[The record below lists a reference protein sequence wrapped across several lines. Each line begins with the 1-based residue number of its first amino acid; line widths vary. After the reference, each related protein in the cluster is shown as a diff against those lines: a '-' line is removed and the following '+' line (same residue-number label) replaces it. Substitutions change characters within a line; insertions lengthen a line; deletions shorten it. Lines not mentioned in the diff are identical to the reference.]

1 MSNPLESSFLR
12 TRIKQTAQGV
22 IGLAIGAFIL
32 WWMFQGTSWEGLKR
46 SFAEIQWGWIVLAVF
61 FVGVSFVGRVKRWTY
76 VVRAVEPN
84 ASFRSMFSATQI
96 GFLANFT
103 LPARIGELVRAVV
116 LSRLTSLG
124 VARSFA
130 LVALDRVNDL
140 IGLIAVMAVALLA
153 YQPSENI
160 EIPGELFRS
169 DSPILVPASAYQTG
183 AIGAA
188 VFLLGIVTIF
198 VLLYI
203 SKDMVLRISDGI
215 FAFLSRRISFFAAGA
230 SVCLKLGKWTHHMLA
245 QFAEGFEVFRS
256 VSDMGKSI
264 AFNLATW
271 ACFVAMLQCMLFA
284 FGIDAPWYT
293 VFVMQAA
300 LAIAISVPGTPGF
313 VGQFQVPL
321 VAGLKLVHPAVSY
334 DDALAL
340 AILSHVI
347 NAGLV
352 IVVGLVCLQLEGL
365 HLVQLS
371 EEGARKKQALDSSP
385 EPEGAHLEART
396 PTEPASRET
405 P

>member
-1 MSNPLESSFLR
+1 LR
-12 TRIKQTAQGV
+12 RKAKQAIQGV
-22 IGLAIGAFIL
+22 IGLAIGVLIL
-32 WWMFQGTSWEGLKR
+32 WWMFQGTSWEGLKQ
-46 SFAEIQWGWIVLAVF
+46 SFSNIRWGWLVLAILLVL
-61 FVGVSFVGRVKRWTY
+61 VSFVGRVKRWTY
-76 VVRAVEPN
+76 VVRAVEPD

-103 LPARIGELVRAVV
+103 LPARIGEVVRAVV
-116 LSRLTSLG
+116 LSRLTAIG

-140 IGLIAVMAVALLA
+140 IGLIGIMAVALLA
-153 YQPSENI
+153 YQPVKNI

-169 DSPILVPASAYQTG
+169 EEPILVPASAYQTG

-188 VFLLGIVTIF
+188 IFLLAIVTMF
-198 VLLYI
+198 VLLYV
-203 SKDMVLRISDGI
+203 SKNLVLKIFDGF
-215 FAFLSRRISFFAAGA
+215 FAFAGRLFSFFQPAA
-230 SVCLKLGKWTHHMLA
+230 SLCLKLGQWAHHMLE
-245 QFAEGFEVFRS
+245 QFAEGFHVFRS
-256 VSDMGKSI
+256 ASDMAKSV

-271 ACFVAMLQCMLFA
+271 ACFVATLQCMLFA
-284 FGIDAPWYT
+284 FGIEAPWYT

-321 VAGLKLVHPAVSY
+321 VAGLKLVAPDVSY

-340 AILSHVI
+340 AILSHLI

-352 IVVGLVCLQLEGL
+352 IVVGLACLQLEGL
-365 HLVQLS
+365 HLFQLS
-371 EEGARKKQALDSSP
+371 EESTRKKEALDMSEEDENAHGSDSP
-385 EPEGAHLEART
+385 DPET
-396 PTEPASRET
+396 ASREV